1 MTERLLLAAALL
13 AMALPAAPQPS
24 MACHPITADWIYGRD
39 LVAAAPS
46 FAGLPPEL
54 PVSHS
59 PVPGLERIFHP
70 AELRRLAEAHHLSGA
85 TIVENICFAW
95 PLAPLTRERIA
106 ASIEHT
112 LAGRHPLIEP
122 VDWSLAAIPAGE
134 LVFPLS
140 GLSALSDKPVIWK
153 GYVAYAGNR
162 RFSTWANV
170 RVAIR
175 ESHLISTVALRV
187 GESVSPAEVR
197 TETYEGPLPR
207 EKALTSPD
215 HLTGL
220 RTRRDIPAG
229 VTLFDTLFEI
239 AKEVERNELV
249 TVLVEAGSAHI
260 ETQGVAE
267 WAGRRGDIISV
278 RNPKTGRVYRAR
290 IEDKGT
296 VRVVPGGAVGLV
308 VEEKK
313 KTS

>member
-1 MTERLLLAAALL
+1 MTGRLLLAAFL
-13 AMALPAAPQPS
+13 AIGLPAAPEPS

-54 PVSHS
+54 PVSYS

-70 AELRRLAEAHHLSGA
+70 AELRRLAETHHLTGA
-85 TIVENICFAW
+85 AVAENICFAW
-95 PLAPLTRERIA
+95 PLASLTRERIA
-106 ASIEHT
+106 ASIEQT
-112 LAGRHPLIEP
+112 LAGRHPHIEP
-122 VDWSLAAIPAGE
+122 LDWSLAAIPAGE

-153 GYVAYAGNR
+153 GYVAYAGDR

-175 ESHLISTVALRV
+175 EPHLISSVALRV
-187 GESVSPAEVR
+187 GESVSAGQVK
-197 TETYEGPLPR
+197 TEIYDGPLPR

-215 HLTGL
+215 ELRGL
-220 RTRRDIPAG
+220 RARRDIPAG
-229 VTLFDTLFEI
+229 VTLFESLFEI

-249 TVLVEAGSAHI
+249 TVLVETGAAHI
-260 ETQGVAE
+260 ETQGIAE

-313 KTS
+313 KS

>member
-1 MTERLLLAAALL
+1 MIERLLLAAFFS
-13 AMALPAAPQPS
+13 MALAAAPQSP

-59 PVPGLERIFHP
+59 PVPGLERVFHP
-70 AELRRLAEAHHLSGA
+70 GELRRLAEAHHLSGA
-85 TIVENICFAW
+85 QIGENICFAW
-95 PLAPLTRERIA
+95 PLAPLTRERITA
-106 ASIEHT
+106 AIEQT
-112 LAGRHPLIEP
+112 LSGRHSRIEA
-122 VDWSLAAIPAGE
+122 VDWSLAPIPAGE

-153 GYVAYAGNR
+153 AYVAYAGNL

-170 RVAIR
+170 RVTIR
-175 ESHLISTVALRV
+175 EPHLVSAVPVRV
-187 GESVSPAEVR
+187 GESVSIAEVK
-197 TETYEGPLPR
+197 TETYEGPLLR
-207 EKALTSPD
+207 EKALASPD
-215 HLTGL
+215 QLAGL
-220 RTRRDIPAG
+220 RARRDIPAG
-229 VTLFDTLFEI
+229 ATLFENLFEI

-249 TVLVEAGSAHI
+249 TVLIEAGPAHI
-260 ETQGVAE
+260 VTQGVAE

-278 RNPKTGRVYRAR
+278 RNPKTGRLYRAR
-290 IEDKGT
+290 VEEKGT

-313 KTS
+313 KS